1 MARCRLAESNRILIR
16 RRIRSRASGVAWRL
30 ADGSPVATQALAA
43 AGADLVEAVKHAE
56 RVILEAGIPLGGVA
70 LTEERTQALLPKGY
84 RLLVHQFDV
93 LILKQFVW
101 QAAAWRDA

>member
-1 MARCRLAESNRILIR
+1 
-16 RRIRSRASGVAWRL
+16 
-30 ADGSPVATQALAA
+30 
-43 AGADLVEAVKHAE
+43 
-56 RVILEAGIPLGGVA
+56 